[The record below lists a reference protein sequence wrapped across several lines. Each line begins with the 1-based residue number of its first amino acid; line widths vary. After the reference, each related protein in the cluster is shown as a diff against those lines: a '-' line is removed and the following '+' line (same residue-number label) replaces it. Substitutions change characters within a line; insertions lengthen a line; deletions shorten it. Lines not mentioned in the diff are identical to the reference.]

1 MKHSFKINFS
11 RQLNAI
17 NDSPR
22 GDIYEWLICPGMD
35 FNASV
40 KWWGD
45 QAARKTPHEGLDLVF
60 FKNHFGKVIHL
71 NEKYR
76 IPALFD
82 GEIIVC
88 FNDFLGKTMVFCHE
102 QYHEN
107 SRVLCSMYGHVNPI
121 IKLTQQKNVS
131 EGEPV
136 AVIARVDRQGIYAH
150 LHISLGWVSEK
161 KIDQLTD
168 WGKIVSPEVI
178 RLIDPVNLVGNISKV
193 NRSVLFPE

>member
-1 MKHSFKINFS
+1 
-11 RQLNAI
+11 
-17 NDSPR
+17 
-22 GDIYEWLICPGMD
+22 MD

-60 FKNHFGKVIHL
+60 FKNDAGKVIHL

-88 FNDFLGKTMVFCHE
+88 FNDFLGKTMVFRHG

-107 SRVLCSMYGHVNPI
+107 SRVLCSMFGHVNPI
-121 IKLTQQKNVS
+121 VELSRRKTVS

-136 AVIARVDRQGIYAH
+136 AVVANVDRQDICTH
-150 LHISLGWVSEK
+150 LHISLGWVPGNR
-161 KIDQLTD
+161 IDQLAD
-168 WGKIVSPEVI
+168 WEKIASPEFI